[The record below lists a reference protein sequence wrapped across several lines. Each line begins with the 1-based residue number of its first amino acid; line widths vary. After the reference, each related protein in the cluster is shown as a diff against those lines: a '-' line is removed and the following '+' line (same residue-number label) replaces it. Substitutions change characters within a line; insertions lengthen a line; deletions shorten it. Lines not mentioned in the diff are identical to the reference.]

1 MDRLALGELE
11 ALASS
16 GLTGFLAFFLTG
28 IAGEHTGALQ
38 DRAELRLEFLQGA
51 GNAMP
56 DSAGLTRNAA
66 ALDDDVD
73 VKIAGSTGDDERL
86 GDIALL
92 GKRREI
98 FGEFAFIDG
107 DFAVAGSE
115 VNAGAGSLSTA
126 NRVND
131 FLRLRHAG
139 ESFVRE
145 LIVILYVILIYQVVQ
160 QSLHGEGDGLLGF
173 VGVGRPGVNFKF
185 AELGAAEAAFGHHAF
200 DSVTDEPSG
209 VFGAHHVSGLFF
221 AAAGKAGVVLVDFF
235 GVFIAGQDDFFRI
248 DDDDVVAAVEM
259 RGVGRFVAAA
269 QHVSDLDGQ
278 ASEHLPGGVDHVPIA
293 GDFVF
298 FGEEGLHGSCAQSG
312 YVLMVFCKIHAK
324 ERII

>member
-1 MDRLALGELE
+1 
-11 ALASS
+11 
-16 GLTGFLAFFLTG
+16 
-28 IAGEHTGALQ
+28 
-38 DRAELRLEFLQGA
+38 
-51 GNAMP
+51 MP

-66 ALDDDVD
+66 ALDDDIN
-73 VKIAGSTGDDERL
+73 VKIAGSTGDDE
-86 GDIALL
+86 GWVIALL

-173 VGVGRPGVNFKF
+173 VGVGRL
-185 AELGAAEAAFGHHAF
+185 A
-200 DSVTDEPSG
+200 
-209 VFGAHHVSGLFF
+209 
-221 AAAGKAGVVLVDFF
+221 
-235 GVFIAGQDDFFRI
+235 
-248 DDDDVVAAVEM
+248 
-259 RGVGRFVAAA
+259 
-269 QHVSDLDGQ
+269 
-278 ASEHLPGGVDHVPIA
+278 
-293 GDFVF
+293 
-298 FGEEGLHGSCAQSG
+298 
-312 YVLMVFCKIHAK
+312 
-324 ERII
+324 